1 MRPAPRAASWFFGG
15 RTLAPGSPGGYPPA
29 VVTADLIRR
38 IVLNLVP
45 MVLSLSVHEFAHALV
60 ADRLGDDTPRR
71 QGRLTLSPL
80 EHYDFF
86 GTILIPVAAV
96 IFGGFSF
103 IGWARPVEVT
113 PSNFNRR
120 FPMRS
125 GMMLV
130 AVAGPLSNL
139 LLAVLS
145 VAALAVIAKTNPQM
159 MIAQD
164 GRGALV
170 YLLRAMYVMNVGL
183 FVFNLLPIPPLDG
196 SRLLPRR
203 LDALQEMLAPMSVLL
218 LLLILYS
225 DTLRGVLIEVPVR
238 FIGTNLE
245 QLFGVRIRGGI
256 S

>member
-1 MRPAPRAASWFFGG
+1 MLRPVLSQ
-15 RTLAPGSPGGYPPA
+15 
-29 VVTADLIRR
+29 DLLRR

-60 ADRLGDDTPRR
+60 ADKLGDDTPRR

-80 EHYDFF
+80 EHYDLF
-86 GTILIPVAAV
+86 GTILVPVLAV
-96 IFGGFSF
+96 VFSGFSF

-113 PSNFNRR
+113 PSNFTRR
-120 FPMRS
+120 VSMRG
-125 GMMLV
+125 GMALV
-130 AVAGPLSNL
+130 ALAGPLSNL

-145 VAALAVIAKTNPQM
+145 VAALAAIAKLQPAM
-159 MIAQD
+159 FFAQD

-170 YLLRAMYVMNVGL
+170 YLLRAMYVLNIGL

-203 LDALQEMLAPMSVLL
+203 LDGLTQMLAPMSVLI

-225 DTLRGVLIEVPVR
+225 DTLRGILIERPVR
-238 FIGTNLE
+238 LISSVLE
-245 QLFGVRIRGGI
+245 LAFGVRVRGGLW
-256 S
+256 